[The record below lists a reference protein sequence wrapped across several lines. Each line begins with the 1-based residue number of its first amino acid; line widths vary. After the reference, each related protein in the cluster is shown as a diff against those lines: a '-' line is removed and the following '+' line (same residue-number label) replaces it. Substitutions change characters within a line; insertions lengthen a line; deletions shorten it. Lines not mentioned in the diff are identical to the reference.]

1 MANKKSRFLR
11 FLDWVERI
19 ADKLPDPFF
28 LFMFLAAIILIISW
42 IASAY
47 NAYVIHPG
55 TGEKAYVINL
65 LNAEGIRRMFTELVK
80 NFIEF
85 PPLGVVLAA
94 LIGIG
99 VADKSGLFSAA
110 MRKLVYIVP
119 KWALTFTLIF
129 VSVNSN
135 FIGDAGLV
143 IMPAMGA
150 LLFASV
156 GRHPIAGLTAAFAGV
171 CGGFSANMFITILDP
186 LLSGFTH
193 AAAQMLDE
201 SYQVFPTANYYFMI
215 VSTFLISFVGTFVN
229 RKFVEPRLGKWK
241 PQKVEI
247 KGENEELLSENNF
260 HNLTKTENKGL
271 IFSGITFL
279 VLIAILSLMVIPEN
293 GILRDSDG
301 GLMPFYHSIIAMII
315 IIFLIPGTVF
325 GITTGSIKRSADL
338 AKMMTSTMGAMGAY
352 LILAFAAGQFVA
364 YFKWSN
370 LGIVT
375 AVQGANFLKGIGLE
389 NIPLIVA
396 FLTFSAIMNI
406 FIYSASAKWAILSPV
421 FVPML
426 MILGYTPE
434 MTQLIYRVGDSITN
448 MITPLLPYFPI
459 VIAFAKKY
467 DKDISFGKLISNL
480 MPYSI
485 AFYIVWTI
493 FLVIWML
500 IDLPIGPGAGISIN

>member
-1 MANKKSRFLR
+1 MRKSNNFFLK
-11 FLDWVERI
+11 FLDRVEKH

-28 LFMFLAAIILIISW
+28 LFMILALIVLLLSW
-42 IASAY
+42 IASFY
-47 NAYVIHPG
+47 GIFVIHPG

-65 LNAEGIRRMFTELVK
+65 LNFGGIKRIFTELVK

-119 KWALTFTLIF
+119 DWGLTFTLIF

-143 IMPAMGA
+143 IMPPMGA

-171 CGGFSANMFITILDP
+171 CGGFSANLFITILDP

-193 AAAQMLDE
+193 AAAQMIDTD
-201 SYQVFPTANYYFMI
+201 YQVFPTANYYFMI
-215 VSTFLISFVGTFVN
+215 ASVFLISFTGTYVN
-229 RKFVEPRLGKWK
+229 RKFVEPRLGKWDSSN
-241 PQKVEI
+241 KVEDKECDEFLNGQNI
-247 KGENEELLSENNF
+247 KELS
-260 HNLTKTENKGL
+260 KKENKGL
-271 IFSGITFL
+271 LLSGISFVIL
-279 VLIAILSLMVIPEN
+279 VIILALMVIPDN
-293 GILRDSDG
+293 AILRDKDG
-301 GLMPFYHSIIAMII
+301 GLMPFYQSIITMII
-315 IIFLIPGTVF
+315 ILFFIPGVVY
-325 GITTGSIKRSADL
+325 GIIVKTIKKSSDL

-364 YFKWSN
+364 YFQWSN

-375 AVQGANFLKGIGLE
+375 AVSGANLLKSIGLE
-389 NIPLIVA
+389 GLALILV
-396 FLTFSAIMNI
+396 FLTVCAILNI
-406 FIYSASAKWAILSPV
+406 FIYSASAKWAMLSPV
-421 FVPML
+421 FVPMF

-434 MTQLIYRVGDSITN
+434 MTQLLYRIGDSITN

-467 DKDISFGKLISNL
+467 DSDISFGKLISNL
-480 MPYSI
+480 LPYSI
-485 AFYIVWTI
+485 SFYIVWVL
-493 FLVIWML
+493 FLIIWIL
-500 IDLPIGPGAGISIN
+500 LGIDIGPDAKISL